1 MSELKGKVAVV
12 TGASKGIGAGIAKE
26 LAAAGAAVVVNYVSS
41 KAGAERVGDEGRARH
56 HDPCA
61 RGGARAEKHPRQ
73 LGESGLRPHRGLRSH
88 RVGRRERR
96 READGRT
103 HGARPPRPAGR
114 HRAHRGVPRLGPVR
128 LADRRAHRGVG
139 RVCMMKFGLF
149 GINMGPCS
157 DPVTAVRVAQAA
169 EAAGFESVW
178 TGEHIVLP
186 DADPQVPASPVP
198 PGIGHGSRRRLAQHL
213 DPKSPLLDPAVS
225 LAFVAAHTKTIKL
238 GTGIIILPQR
248 NPLVLAKELASV
260 DVVSGGRLIFGLG
273 IGYLKPEFDALG
285 IPFDHKGPRSIE
297 YLQAMQAVWTQEK
310 PAYQGRF
317 VSFSGI
323 QALPQ
328 PVQKPYPPV
337 VIGGHTPE
345 AFRRAVQY
353 GNGWYGF
360 ALDLDATA
368 KCLAGLKAAAQAVSR
383 PNSLG
388 ELEISITPGPGLDPD
403 MAKRYAE
410 LGVQRLIP
418 FRRAKTEGELLDFVS
433 Q

>member
-1 MSELKGKVAVV
+1 
-12 TGASKGIGAGIAKE
+12 
-26 LAAAGAAVVVNYVSS
+26 
-41 KAGAERVGDEGRARH
+41 
-56 HDPCA
+56 
-61 RGGARAEKHPRQ
+61 
-73 LGESGLRPHRGLRSH
+73 
-88 RVGRRERR
+88 
-96 READGRT
+96 
-103 HGARPPRPAGR
+103 
-114 HRAHRGVPRLGPVR
+114 
-128 LADRRAHRGVG
+128 
-139 RVCMMKFGLF
+139 MKFGLF
-149 GINMGPCS
+149 GINMGACS
-157 DPVTAVRVAQAA
+157 NPDIAARVAQAA

-178 TGEHIVLP
+178 TGEHVVLP
-186 DADPQVPASPVP
+186 DPQVPPSPLP
-198 PGIGHGSRRRLAQHL
+198 PH
-213 DPKSPLLDPAVS
+213 SPLLDPAVA

-285 IPFDHKGPRSIE
+285 IPFDHKGPRSVE

-433 Q
+433 QTAHSLIGRV